1 MYDYIFVF
9 CYKYLILMLEEFLE
23 IVIYYVFELMVKFI
37 NYICKI
43 YLLYKYCLN
52 YGRYIDYRV
61 EIQFVYGGFDLIF
74 RVNLKLVIFIQFDF
88 VYSRFFGF
96 KFL

>member
-9 CYKYLILMLEEFLE
+9 CYKNLMLMLEEYLE

-43 YLLYKYCLN
+43 
-52 YGRYIDYRV
+52 
-61 EIQFVYGGFDLIF
+61 
-74 RVNLKLVIFIQFDF
+74 
-88 VYSRFFGF
+88 
-96 KFL
+96 